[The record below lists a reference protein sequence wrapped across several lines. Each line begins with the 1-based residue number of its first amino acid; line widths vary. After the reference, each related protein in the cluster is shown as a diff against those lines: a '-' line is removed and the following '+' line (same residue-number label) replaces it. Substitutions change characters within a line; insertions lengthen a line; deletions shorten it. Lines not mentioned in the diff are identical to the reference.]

1 MLEFLRRHWHSV
13 RATPLILGLVW
24 IGLSAFFFPS
34 RPDFH
39 PAPKPGFTAPPLTL
53 DTLNGSPLDLEQIH
67 SQVIV
72 LNFWAS
78 WCPPCRAEMP
88 VFEKLSREF
97 DPAKVHFI
105 GINTTYQDDI
115 TQMQQFVRDNDLTF
129 TIALDI
135 ESQSSQTYQIQALPT
150 TFLLDQRKVIRA
162 MVLGGPVS
170 EAWLRA
176 EIHRI
181 LQSPR

>member
-1 MLEFLRRHWHSV
+1 
-13 RATPLILGLVW
+13 
-24 IGLSAFFFPS
+24 
-34 RPDFH
+34 
-39 PAPKPGFTAPPLTL
+39 
-53 DTLNGSPLDLEQIH
+53 
-67 SQVIV
+67 
-72 LNFWAS
+72 
-78 WCPPCRAEMP
+78 MP

-105 GINTTYQDDI
+105 GVNTTYQDDI
-115 TQMQQFVRDNDLTF
+115 TQMQQFVRDNALTF

-135 ESQSSQTYQIQALPT
+135 EGQSSQTYQIQALPT

-181 LQSPR
+181 LQAPR